1 MLQKWA
7 LVILCLGELKGF
19 SEFTASLLAFS
30 SPVVLQRESVSM
42 LTSPGGRLLF
52 HFIWF
57 SELVLAGG
65 NFLSSISPSTVLSKN
80 FGPESQEWGFLRIF
94 APHHVESK
102 ICIVSIRIQEGRN
115 FPDCLS
121 VAADLYFVSVQKSL
135 QKQKVVTSV

>member
-65 NFLSSISPSTVLSKN
+65 NFLSSISPSTVLSKILALSLRSGA
-80 FGPESQEWGFLRIF
+80 FSEFL
-94 APHHVESK
+94 PLTTWNPK
-102 ICIVSIRIQEGRN
+102 
-115 FPDCLS
+115 S
-121 VAADLYFVSVQKSL
+121 VLFL
-135 QKQKVVTSV
+135 